1 MKPNLGDRERL
12 LHSIDAIAEIDMYL
26 QGFDLPSFRLS
37 SLHRSATERQ
47 LEIIGEA
54 ASRISQELKDNY
66 PLVDWQPVKRFRNVI
81 VHEYFGV
88 SVQIV
93 WGVVQKELP
102 VLKQQ
107 VLSIVDALGAGDR
120 ETKPGI

>member
-1 MKPNLGDRERL
+1 MRSNLGDRERL
-12 LHSIDAIAEIDMYL
+12 LHVIDAIAEIDTYL

-37 SLHRSATERQ
+37 TLHRSATERQ

-54 ASRISQELKDNY
+54 VTRISQDLKDKY
-66 PLVDWQPVKRFRNVI
+66 PAVDWQPIKRFRNVI
-81 VHEYFGV
+81 IPEYFGV

-102 VLKQQ
+102 ALKQQ
-107 VLSIVDALGAGDR
+107 IMTILNDLDMNERAAG
-120 ETKPGI
+120 